1 MNSVTRILRF
11 AVCPVVLL
19 KRGNNNKKIAPA
31 ESETVFNV
39 MYRLSSGLN
48 NLRESAIPDIGL
60 SSVANAFA
68 YDVTAGFEALCDC
81 LLARH
86 ESTPHLWHTGR

>member
-19 KRGNNNKKIAPA
+19 KRGGNNKKIAPV
-31 ESETVFNV
+31 ESEIVFNV

-48 NLRESAIPDIGL
+48 NLCESAIPDIGL
-60 SSVANAFA
+60 PSIPNTFA
-68 YDVTAGFEALCDC
+68 YDVTVGFEALCDC
-81 LLARH
+81 LLARQD
-86 ESTPHLWHTGR
+86 SALLFWHTGR